1 MSTTWFTSD
10 LHLGDRQVLDFGR
23 AFPSVREMNQALCDN
38 WRSVVDDDDEV
49 WILGDL
55 ARGSKLDEMLALVDA
70 LPGTKHLVT
79 GNHDRCWPLRPSYGV
94 AEVTR
99 YLGAGFESIVT
110 HAELEIAG
118 QTVQMSHFPY
128 RPAGVEHSIKPVDDG
143 GWLLHGHIH
152 RKWLQ
157 RDRQICVAVDAWRF
171 TPVNIGTIELLI
183 KAGPNRLDALPAAS

>member
-23 AFPSVREMNQALCDN
+23 PFDSVREMNETLCAN
-38 WRSVVDDDDEV
+38 WRSVVHDDDEV

-55 ARGSKLDEMLALVDA
+55 ARGNKLDAMLDLVAD

-79 GNHDRCWPLRPSYGV
+79 GNHDRCWPHRPSYGV
-94 AEVTR
+94 AEVSR
-99 YLGAGFESIVT
+99 YARARFASIVT
-110 HAELEIAG
+110 HAELEIADHV
-118 QTVQMSHFPY
+118 VQLSHFPY
-128 RPAGVEHSIKPVDDG
+128 RPAGVDHSIKPADDG

-157 RDRQICVAVDAWRF
+157 RDRQICVAVDAWRY
-171 TPVNIGTIELLI
+171 TPVNIATIELLI
-183 KAGPNRLDALPAAS
+183 SAGPNRLDALAA